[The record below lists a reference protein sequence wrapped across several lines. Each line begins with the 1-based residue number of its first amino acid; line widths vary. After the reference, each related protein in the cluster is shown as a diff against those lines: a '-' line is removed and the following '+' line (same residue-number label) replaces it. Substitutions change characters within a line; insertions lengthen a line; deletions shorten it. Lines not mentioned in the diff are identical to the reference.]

1 MRTKQEIIERLKKIR
16 AMSERGES
24 GESDNAKS
32 LIEDL
37 MAKYGIDESELDE
50 DKVELRFVYCGEED
64 LKSLILQIACVVNEK
79 IEFYKPKRGRYS
91 YLKEL
96 AGHKFD
102 TTFECSN
109 ADFVEIM
116 TMYSVLK
123 NDYIEKRKTFF
134 YSFLIKNNLL
144 VKADGKKEVTEKERA
159 EYLRAS
165 KMANSYEKTVINKQ
179 IEEGGLK

>member
-1 MRTKQEIIERLKKIR
+1 MKTKQEIIDRIKKLR

-24 GESDNAKS
+24 GESDNAKT

-50 DKVELRFVYCGEED
+50 DEVELRFVYCGDED
-64 LKSLILQIACVVNEK
+64 LKSLILQIVGVVNEK
-79 IEFYKPKRGRYS
+79 IEFYEPKRGRYS
-91 YLKEL
+91 YFKEL

-102 TTFECSN
+102 TMFECSN

-134 YSFLIKNNLL
+134 YSFLIKNQLL
-144 VKADGKKEVTEKERA
+144 VHSDRKSEVTEEERA

-179 IEEGGLK
+179 IGGASK